1 MIVPEA
7 RLADWKWGIFSV
19 IFERN
24 KKLDTGLN
32 SQIMDAYKLFQNNI
46 GFGRPIFMCSGILS
60 SCKDKLT
67 ILVIEGISSSKHK
80 LV

>member
-1 MIVPEA
+1 
-7 RLADWKWGIFSV
+7 
-19 IFERN
+19 
-24 KKLDTGLN
+24 
-32 SQIMDAYKLFQNNI
+32 MDAYKLFQNNI

-80 LV
+80 LVWSAMMESDQVCNWHWAIA